1 MNVLE
6 INGVKAVIAFDP
18 DINMFRGEFIG
29 LNGGADFYATD
40 IEGLRREGETSMKV
54 FFEMCVEE
62 GVSPYKKTSG
72 RFNLRLPQELHDKA
86 VTLAKASGKS
96 VNAWI
101 ADVISQADG
110 VPPHKNEIYF
120 KRIDGLTVLK
130 P

>member
-1 MNVLE
+1 MMNILE

-18 DINMFRGEFIG
+18 DINMFRGEFVG

-40 IEGLRREGETSMKV
+40 IEGLRREGEISMRV
-54 FFEMCVEE
+54 FFEMCAEE

-110 VPPHKNEIYF
+110 FPAH
-120 KRIDGLTVLK
+120 
-130 P
+130 